1 MIDIADGVSLDEGE
15 LAFSYILAS
24 GPGGQ
29 NVNKTASA
37 AQLRFDIRGSAT
49 LPARVKARLIGLAGG
64 RLNREG
70 EIVITARRF
79 RSQERNRADAL
90 ARLVTLIAKA
100 AAPPPPP
107 RVKTAVSRAERE
119 QRLRAKARRSEVKSM
134 RAKPDQGD

>member
-1 MIDIADGVSLDEGE
+1 MIDITDAVRLNEAE

-37 AQLRFDIRGSAT
+37 AQLRFNVRGSVS
-49 LPARVKARLIGLAGG
+49 LPADVKVRLMGLAGA
-64 RLNREG
+64 RLTREG

-90 ARLVTLIAKA
+90 ARLVSLIAKA
-100 AAPPPPP
+100 AAPPAPP
-107 RVKTAVSRAERE
+107 RVKTRISRAEKE
-119 QRLRAKARRSEVKSM
+119 QRLRAKARRAEIKSM
-134 RAKPDQGD
+134 RARPEPGD